1 MEDFLKLYNQ
11 WSMSKKKDE
20 LGKKTLNEG
29 LKILDNN
36 KVDNNCK
43 ELILTKLI
51 YIDSKNTE
59 LYYRMGMLS
68 RGISIEREILWY
80 KMGYNINPNHF
91 NNFFAL
97 CKSLIIN
104 KNYQLIV
111 ELNVDSIFDRYTH
124 EIELLYYYVESM
136 LAVNNIKN
144 CLKYALLVNDYF
156 IKCHI
161 KKADGS
167 TLKFFGQVGN
177 PKIDHAYWG
186 SAEAMNILRPSYYV
200 DDSRPGTELTA
211 ETAAALA
218 AASMVFEKTDSSYS
232 AKLLAE
238 AITLYAFADLH
249 RGSYTNSIV
258 AAKGYYDSFNGYQDE
273 LMWGAIWLY
282 KATREK
288 KYLEKAKGIYTSL
301 PNQLNQN
308 VKQYI
313 GGDSWD
319 NKVYASYV
327 LMAELSGEA
336 SYRQDAARFLDY
348 WSQGHEGNRIAYSPG
363 GQAFFS
369 KWGSLRYTANASF
382 LAFMYVKYFQDVDQK
397 HSATYKAFGI
407 SQVNYI
413 LGDNPRRSSYVIGFG
428 NNSPTN
434 PHHRNAHGS
443 ISGNIK
449 EPVDT
454 KHILFGALVGG
465 PSKPN
470 DDYHDVRNNYVE
482 NEVSCDYNAGF
493 TGAMAMMVG
502 FFGGKSLDGFPP
514 L

>member
-1 MEDFLKLYNQ
+1 
-11 WSMSKKKDE
+11 
-20 LGKKTLNEG
+20 
-29 LKILDNN
+29 
-36 KVDNNCK
+36 
-43 ELILTKLI
+43 
-51 YIDSKNTE
+51 
-59 LYYRMGMLS
+59 
-68 RGISIEREILWY
+68 
-80 KMGYNINPNHF
+80 
-91 NNFFAL
+91 
-97 CKSLIIN
+97 
-104 KNYQLIV
+104 
-111 ELNVDSIFDRYTH
+111 
-124 EIELLYYYVESM
+124 
-136 LAVNNIKN
+136 
-144 CLKYALLVNDYF
+144 
-156 IKCHI
+156 
-161 KKADGS
+161 
-167 TLKFFGQVGN
+167 
-177 PKIDHAYWG
+177 
-186 SAEAMNILRPSYYV
+186 MNILRPSYYV

-327 LMAELSGEA
+327 LMAELTGEA

-348 WSQGHEGNRIAYSPG
+348 WSQGHEGNRIAYSLG

-470 DDYHDVRNNYVE
+470 DDYHDGRNNYVE

>member
-1 MEDFLKLYNQ
+1 MNILLKNAIKITWPMIFHFFNASAQTYNYGEVLQKSLYFYECQRSGVLPQNNRVNWRGNSGVNDGMDNNVDLTGGWYDAGDHVKFGFPMANAAVKLAWSALESEEAYRSIGQ
-11 WSMSKKKDE
+11 WNI
-20 LGKKTLNEG
+20 L
-29 LKILDNN
+29 LDN
-36 KVDNNCK
+36 
-43 ELILTKLI
+43 L
-51 YIDSKNTE
+51 
-59 LYYRMGMLS
+59 R
-68 RGISIEREILWY
+68 W
-80 KMGYNINPNHF
+80 
-91 NNFFAL
+91 
-97 CKSLIIN
+97 
-104 KNYQLIV
+104 
-111 ELNVDSIFDRYTH
+111 
-124 EIELLYYYVESM
+124 
-136 LAVNNIKN
+136 VNN
-144 CLKYALLVNDYF
+144 YF

-186 SAEAMNILRPSYYV
+186 SAEAMNLLRPSYYV

-238 AITLYAFADLH
+238 AITLYAFADIH

-319 NKVYASYV
+319 NKVFASYL
-327 LMAELSGEA
+327 LMAELTGEA
-336 SYRQDAARFLDY
+336 SYRHDASRFLDY
-348 WSQGHEGNRIAYSPG
+348 WSQGHEGSRIPYSPG

-369 KWGSLRYTANASF
+369 KWGSLRYAANASF
-382 LAFMYVKYFQDVDQK
+382 LAFMYVKYFQDVDPK
-397 HSATYKAFGI
+397 HSAIYKAFGI
-407 SQVNYI
+407 RQVNYI

-428 NNSPTN
+428 NNSPIN

-443 ISGNIK
+443 ISGSIK
-449 EPVDT
+449 DPVDT
-454 KHILFGALVGG
+454 KHILYGALVGG

-470 DDYHDVRNNYVE
+470 DEYHDARNNYVE

-514 L
+514 LD